1 MSAMEVP
8 SLHHKTMKGI
18 ERKVGKHVRAVAKE
32 SCTEALQQERLPLY
46 VKQET
51 TSDQTAKGQF
61 KYDMGWQKRGSGR
74 SYDSKSGVGTLIGN
88 RAGKVCAYGARIK
101 DCKTCNYHKGKGP
114 VPKHQCF
121 KNWNGSSKAMEADVG
136 GELVEEFEKENVN
149 WCGYH
154 QGQQSYKHKGLP
166 YGRPLTGD
174 SLRED
179 MDAIFRVFIANS
191 DKIAPGGSTKDVES
205 FNNMVAT
212 KAPKRMYLSS
222 SDSLLNR
229 VACAVAQ
236 KNDGHSYINTLNNSL
251 CMSPGRL
258 MAERAELKRRRSA
271 K

>member
-1 MSAMEVP
+1 MFNYALAQNKGHEEDFKAALKQTVP
-8 SLHHKTMKGI
+8 HLFGDHQ
-18 ERKVGKHVRAVAKE
+18 
-32 SCTEALQQERLPLY
+32 SC
-46 VKQET
+46 
-51 TSDQTAKGQF
+51 GQ
-61 KYDMGWQKRGSGR
+61 
-74 SYDSKSGVGTLIGN
+74 
-88 RAGKVCAYGARIK
+88 
-101 DCKTCNYHKGKGP
+101 
-114 VPKHQCF
+114 
-121 KNWNGSSKAMEADVG
+121 
-136 GELVEEFEKENVN
+136 